1 MKKALRNP
9 DSFEARLAQFLYDR
23 FEEARAVRVG
33 EKEISDQ
40 AAIVKR
46 YAYLFT
52 RAQLE
57 SLAEHE
63 RQAESRGVAG
73 GELDRLSR
81 LRRPGGGGIVAAELA
96 AREDALENELLAA
109 RLVWKGEE

>member
-1 MKKALRNP
+1 MKKNAIRNP

-33 EKEISDQ
+33 EKETSQQ

-52 RAQLE
+52 HRQLDA
-57 SLAEHE
+57 LAEYE
-63 RQAESRGVAG
+63 RQAEERGVSAN
-73 GELDRLSR
+73 ELERLYR
-81 LRRPGGGGIVAAELA
+81 LR
-96 AREDALENELLAA
+96 
-109 RLVWKGEE
+109 KT